1 MNKVQPNEL
10 RIVVDGG
17 IVQKIGMGKA
27 VPGNLR
33 ITLTDYDLEGQ
44 TSEDDPRIEEDGYGD
59 LAFCAVLF
67 EPGDHVSQE
76 CMDED
81 ETLWL

>member
-1 MNKVQPNEL
+1 MEKVQPNEL

-17 IVQKIGMGKA
+17 IVQKIGMGKT
-27 VPGNLR
+27 VPSNLR
-33 ITLTDYDLEGQ
+33 ITLTDYDLEDQ
-44 TSEDDPRIEEDGYGD
+44 TPEDDPRIEEDGYGD

-67 EPGDHVSQE
+67 EPGDQDDQQY
-76 CMDED
+76 MDED